1 MKIPHV
7 FSQFIS
13 ISEMMILSRFHAG
26 FGYASNE
33 CIFYVNGSTLMFIDF
48 RAVFSFMQLQM
59 KSKYSVSPNGVY

>member
-1 MKIPHV
+1 
-7 FSQFIS
+7 
-13 ISEMMILSRFHAG
+13 MILSRFHAG